1 MEVLTSQFKNAYH
14 QEDGYGIAAVFTPS
28 DVARLYDFHKSSN
41 VALLSSDLRS
51 ILIYHNDLGL
61 SKQEANAWINLFSEY
76 WTAIGELLS
85 AVDSPTVHA
94 TAGDYDWGKVYKAWR
109 KVSDVVIKSFQDSL
123 FPYWAV
129 PLLTVAGK
137 YLRVFALRADE
148 SARLKTGN
156 VTYNEGFQDDMVSSV
171 GKNENLADCGRQINR
186 MFAACSS
193 DRLGTHYPG
202 KNAY

>member
-1 MEVLTSQFKNAYH
+1 MDSLTSEFKNAYH
-14 QEDGYGIAAVFTPS
+14 QEDGYGIAAVFTPQLDS
-28 DVARLYDFHKSSN
+28 RLHDFHKSSN
-41 VALLSSDLRS
+41 AALLSSDLRS

-61 SKQEANAWINLFSEY
+61 SKQEANAWINLFCDY
-76 WTAIGELLS
+76 WSAIGELLLAAES
-85 AVDSPTVHA
+85 QTSYSTTPDF
-94 TAGDYDWGKVYKAWR
+94 DWGKVYQAWR
-109 KVSDVVIKSFQDSL
+109 RVSDIVIKSFQDSL

-137 YLRVFALRADE
+137 YLRIFALRADD

-156 VTYNEGFQDDMVSSV
+156 VTYNEGLQDDIVSSV

-193 DRLGTHYPG
+193 DR
-202 KNAY
+202 